1 MYWKVSCYEPERLA
15 DKTWQEISSEDFAC
29 KPHAEVRQGV
39 VRVSPG
45 INISLEC
52 QVSKSFNVGE
62 GIFGMETEKMES
74 SAVQCFCLLLIMYF
88 LNLLDEALVQ

>member
-52 QVSKSFNVGE
+52 QVSKSFKVDIKGFLEWKQKRWNR
-62 GIFGMETEKMES
+62 
-74 SAVQCFCLLLIMYF
+74 VQCAFVYC
-88 LNLLDEALVQ
+88 